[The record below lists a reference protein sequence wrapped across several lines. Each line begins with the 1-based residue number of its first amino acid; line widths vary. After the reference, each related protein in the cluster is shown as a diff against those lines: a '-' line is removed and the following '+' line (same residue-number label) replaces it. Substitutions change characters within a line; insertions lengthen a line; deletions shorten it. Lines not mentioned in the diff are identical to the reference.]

1 MDIIQI
7 IDEVNRISKK
17 TKDKVAPVEVLRK
30 FNSGRSGAG
39 VFMVE
44 YGDDNK
50 VGILKVTNSSNE
62 TESYH
67 KAYSL
72 ALKNGMHKYIAKL
85 IADYE
90 IKSIDGSMMY
100 ANLYDLA
107 GDDIYKSETFLDKVL
122 NEDDLKDA
130 ILSKMTKF
138 LFCWNKDHT
147 KKYLSP
153 TEIVKNELS
162 YRYMDEK
169 YEKAFET
176 IGISKDIQWIS
187 LDGTD
192 VMLPNPY
199 YYFNNKD
206 VWNGTKVA
214 CLTSYAHG
222 DFQGDN
228 VIITENKPMLIDFCD
243 LIEDCNIF
251 HDLRYIEAITLGDYL
266 KIDTEKDRDLWSNVC
281 KSLNKGITE
290 VDIPQ
295 GKGMSLL
302 RHLIPKLRENLKL
315 VVSDSRNSLYNPSF
329 YLAGMACGLINLRK
343 YTDANKKKAAL
354 IYAAYNLKMVL
365 KDEAVNMFKPRLDS
379 CMVLNWKD
387 EEKENE
393 IIILEPVRK
402 SKKAKLA

>member
-7 IDEVNRISKK
+7 IDEVNRISEKA
-17 TKDKVAPVEVLRK
+17 KDKIAPVEILRK

-62 TESYH
+62 TASYH
-67 KAYSL
+67 KAYDL

-90 IKSIDGSMMY
+90 IKGIDGSTMY

-122 NEDDLKDA
+122 NEDELKDA

-169 YEKAFET
+169 YKRAFEAL
-176 IGISKDIQWIS
+176 GISKDIQWIS

-199 YYFNNKD
+199 YYFSNNE

-290 VDIPQ
+290 IDIPQ
-295 GKGMSLL
+295 GRGMSLL

-329 YLAGMACGLINLRK
+329 YLAGVACGLINLRK
-343 YTDANKKKAAL
+343 YTDVNKKKAAL

-387 EEKENE
+387 DQKENE

-402 SKKAKLA
+402 NKKAKLA